1 MRLLTRRSSRLST
14 LLLVGVLLALLGCSR
29 PELPRNEVGSAVI
42 EARSYNPEIN
52 ARWQA
57 TNAEIDA
64 LVAAVNDSRPF
75 REEVGTTPR
84 VLIVMELRDGSTV
97 RLLPT
102 SQGFHY
108 FDRDGESSMIQGDLL
123 DEQFDYLDAKAGRI
137 GQRVQ

>member
-1 MRLLTRRSSRLST
+1 MRLHTRQLSFLSN
-14 LLLVGVLLALLGCSR
+14 LLLVGVLVALMGCSR
-29 PELPRNEVGSAVI
+29 PELPRGEVRSAVI
-42 EARSYNPEIN
+42 EARSYNPDTN

-75 REEVGTTPR
+75 REEAGTTPR

-108 FDRDGESSMIQGDLL
+108 FDRAGESAMIQGDLL
-123 DEQFDYLDAKAGRI
+123 DEQFDYRDAKAGRI